1 MSGFNEKIITALKEA
16 ALILVLSLVLAFA
29 INALRPGGLAI
40 MSVHAQP
47 KEAGA
52 PMINPRIYSA
62 DDCLQLLQA
71 DKAVFLDAREA
82 ALYKLGHLPGAL
94 HVPKEKADQYL
105 PQLIG
110 LERGGKVLIAYCDGQ
125 GCMKAEELMKIL
137 QGKGVRAPGLFSDGW
152 QGWME
157 KGLPIDEGAGNG
169 SDSTSDKN

>member
-1 MSGFNEKIITALKEA
+1 MSRYHEKIITALKEA
-16 ALILVLSLVLAFA
+16 ALILVLGLVLAFA
-29 INALRPGGLAI
+29 INALRPGGLVI
-40 MSVHAQP
+40 KPVHT

-52 PMINPRIYSA
+52 PILSPRIYSA

-71 DKAVFLDAREA
+71 GKAVFLDAREA
-82 ALYKLGHLPGAL
+82 ALYKMGHLPGAL
-94 HVPKEKADQYL
+94 HVPKEKAEQYL

-110 LERGGKVLIAYCDGQ
+110 LVRSGKVLIAYCDGQ
-125 GCMKAEELMKIL
+125 GCMKAQELMKIL

-152 QGWME
+152 DGWME

>member
-1 MSGFNEKIITALKEA
+1 MKEA
-16 ALILVLSLVLAFA
+16 ALILVLSLVLAFT
-29 INALRPGGLAI
+29 INAFRPGGLAI
-40 MSVHAQP
+40 IPVHTKQ

-52 PMINPRIYSA
+52 PIINPRVYSA

-71 DKAVFLDAREA
+71 GKAVFLDAREA
-82 ALYKLGHLPGAL
+82 ALYKMGHLPGAL
-94 HVPKEKADQYL
+94 HVSKEKAEQYL

-110 LERGGKVLIAYCDGQ
+110 LERGGKVLIAYCDGL
-125 GCMKAEELMKIL
+125 GCKKAEELLRTL
-137 QGKGVRAPGLFSDGW
+137 QGRGIRALGLFADGW